1 MVIDKFEA
9 IIELQCGVS
18 STLVRKKKKNLFI
31 SVYVDLDLDESEKWI
46 NADTRI

>member
-9 IIELQCGVS
+9 IIDLQCGVS
-18 STLVRKKKKNLFI
+18 STLVRKKKNLFI